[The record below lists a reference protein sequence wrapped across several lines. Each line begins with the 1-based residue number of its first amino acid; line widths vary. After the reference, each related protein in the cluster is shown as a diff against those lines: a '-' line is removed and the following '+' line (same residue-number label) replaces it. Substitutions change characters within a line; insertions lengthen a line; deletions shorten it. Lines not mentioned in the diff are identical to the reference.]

1 MRRLCVT
8 FAPILFH
15 WIGTQFKKTQDTK
28 VLPVT
33 APILADFRDS
43 FADRLSGKFSTNS
56 YLTIPPHHNTSLHYL
71 VTYERHKICGNLK
84 YVL

>member
-1 MRRLCVT
+1 VRNICTDIVSLDWN
-8 FAPILFH
+8 AI
-15 WIGTQFKKTQDTK
+15 QKKTQDTK